1 MTSAGIIEAARRRPG
16 MFIGG
21 CDGQGLVHLAMEVI
35 GNAFDQHLLG
45 RCDRIEVAVEP
56 DGTIAVSDDGGGIPV
71 DGDEGRPPL
80 AELLTVHR
88 DLPTADGHRPH
99 AHLTPTLVGVGLVV
113 VNALCAE
120 LEIET
125 VHAGVCARGRWRRGR
140 PDGAIAAT
148 PTTAPSGTR
157 LRFTPD
163 PEIFGDHRLDLGAL
177 LSQIDALVA
186 LRPGLVIDVR
196 LASRRCEPH
205 GLAARVRRVADEPAD
220 TVAAARQ
227 DVVTADGPITVDVA
241 LTWTHP
247 SRASVIDSYVNYQ
260 RSGHHGTHVDGL
272 YDGIRR
278 VFAGKRAAH
287 ASGLVAAVAVVL
299 ADVHW
304 GTPTRDRLLT
314 PSVRKPVADVT
325 VAALQAWSAAHPAAA
340 AALRARLSAR

>member
-1 MTSAGIIEAARRRPG
+1 MTSAGIIESARRRPG
-16 MFIGG
+16 MFVGG

-56 DGTIAVSDDGGGIPV
+56 DGTITVSDEGGGLPV
-71 DGDEGRPPL
+71 DGGEGRPPL
-80 AELLTVHR
+80 AELLTIHR

-99 AHLTPTLVGVGLVV
+99 VHLTLVGVGLVV

-120 LEIET
+120 LEVET
-125 VHAGVCARGRWRRGR
+125 VHAGVRARGRWRRGR
-140 PDGAIAAT
+140 PDGAIEAT

-163 PEIFGDHRLDLGAL
+163 PEIFGDHRIDLRAL
-177 LSQIDALVA
+177 LDQIDALVA

-196 LASRRCEPH
+196 LASRRHEPE
-205 GLAARVRRVADEPAD
+205 GLAARVRRVLRDPSA
-220 TVAAARQ
+220 TVASARR
-227 DVVTADGPITVDVA
+227 DVVTPDGPLTVDVA
-241 LTWTHP
+241 LAWEP
-247 SRASVIDSYVNYQ
+247 YRADPVIESFVNYQ
-260 RSGHHGTHVDGL
+260 RSGDHGTHVDGL

-278 VFAGKRAAH
+278 VFRGKRAAH

-304 GTPTRDRLLT
+304 GNPTKERLVT
-314 PSVRKPVADVT
+314 PSVRAPVADVT
-325 VAALQAWSAAHPAAA
+325 VAALKAWGAAHPDAAT
-340 AALRARLSAR
+340 ALRARLSAR